1 MLALAVFAALVVA
14 AVGSFA
20 LLLPRLVNTPEFRA
34 ALAAR
39 ATEALGTPVEWKSLG
54 IGIFPPR
61 VTLEAPVLVGQNTSP
76 EAAASVR
83 ADAIDLRL
91 SLWPLLERRIAVDS
105 LVLHGV
111 VLVATRTPEGLILP
125 EIARNASKAGDEAEA
140 DSGATAGDPADDAFS
155 VDLRALRIVDGRVLL
170 HDRTLTPPIAFR
182 LDGLALEARGRS
194 LGEPLDV
201 DATAQLFANDRA
213 LGGATATGRVDLK
226 GEYAVDL
233 ELEGLP
239 VAELRAFLP
248 DVDVSKGVLTGRI
261 SASASPGSAVQLAG
275 DVEIEDLALRFRGVE
290 LAGGLAVRAK
300 QKPAEALGFEA
311 TWTTAD
317 AGRADVTGER
327 AGNGDLEL
335 TAMLEALELAPFA
348 ALAGEGRM
356 LEGRATGEVSVALA
370 SGSLSRLES
379 DLVIES
385 ARYADGRIDAKGKL
399 DLAVGLEG
407 TGDDAPARIQA
418 VFAPESGGRVD
429 VNGTGTLGGAL
440 RGALRFD
447 AFDVS
452 LLAPLMPEQTT
463 VSGKL
468 TGELELEATAERE
481 VERLAS
487 KLRIGSARIVRGG
500 VDVAGDLA
508 IDARTDASGPV
519 VLAAKATLA
528 DGGRVGVSGTST
540 RKGELDLA
548 LELAGF
554 DLAALTP
561 FVDSPELELAGRVSG
576 RGRLEGPYADLASL
590 ALELA
595 VEGSAIRRGDL
606 RLSGPFSLALDVAK
620 PLAPERHGR
629 IDVDLAL
636 AEAHYGET
644 FVKPAG
650 VRSKLV
656 TKFESSESGELAF
669 ETRGPL
675 NNINELVLRGTLGPK
690 TTLALTTSS
699 FDLKGWSG
707 LLPVLA
713 DYQPEGVLAF
723 EGLSLA
729 RSEGAKDRFGGRIA
743 LRSVDL
749 TLPGS
754 GRVRLKGTLD
764 GAGERIDL
772 NGVTAT
778 LHGLTLGLD
787 GHVDDPLVDARFEVA
802 AHSIGEAE
810 ANDLASGLANVHDVL
825 FGALRFDARLAGTAG
840 GEASLYDTL
849 AGDVRFSVGESGGGR
864 LRGISLLQT
873 TLAQIP
879 LFGDA
884 ARIVTR
890 LRAQPGETD
899 HVAGNLSERF
909 ELLEGD
915 LAIGE
920 GRIDARTLRLRYRG
934 HEARLTGR
942 MELEGL
948 GLDMRGELLLDSP
961 LVAALAGR
969 PAAELAGRPPV
980 RIPLARVTNTL
991 SSPKVSL
998 TAETLAAVPQLL
1010 LLTTGVGQVV
1020 DQAVGQATKQV
1031 GRVGE
1036 EVGEAVGGALGKL
1049 GRKLGGGD
1057 GGDRKKRK
1065 GTEGPPGVPA
1075 GGAERPGAVPAAGS
1089 PPETP
1094 ADSVPSAP
1102 SALPRAQDDTS
1113 TVPPTAPPAIEP
1125 TAPPKAEP
1133 TAEPTIPSVDE
1144 PAVSPSPTP
1153 LPTPAESR
1161 ESASEGGAVGPSESP
1176 APTTGS
1182 DAAGSP

>member
-76 EAAASVR
+76 EATASVR

-125 EIARNASKAGDEAEA
+125 EIARAASKTGDEAEA
-140 DSGATAGDPADDAFS
+140 DSAATRGDPADDAFTL
-155 VDLRALRIVDGRVLL
+155 DLRALRIVDGRVLL
-170 HDRTLTPPIAFR
+170 YDRTLTPPVALR
-182 LDGLALEARGRS
+182 LDDFELDARGRS

-201 DATAQLFANDRA
+201 EATARLFANDRA

-233 ELEGLP
+233 VLEGLP
-239 VAELRAFLP
+239 VTELRAFLP
-248 DVDVSKGVLTGRI
+248 DVDVSKGVLAGRI

-275 DVEIEDLALRFRGVE
+275 DVEIEGLALRFRGVE
-290 LAGGLAVRAK
+290 LLGDLAVRAK
-300 QKPAEALGFEA
+300 QKPADALGFEA

-348 ALAGEGRM
+348 ALAGEGRR

-370 SGSLSRLES
+370 SGRLSRLES

-407 TGDDAPARIQA
+407 AGDDAPARIQA

-429 VNGTGTLGGAL
+429 VNGTGTLGGAV

-452 LLAPLMPEQTT
+452 LLAPLMPDETS

-468 TGELELEATAERE
+468 TGELELETTAGRE
-481 VERLAS
+481 IERLAS
-487 KLRIGSARIVRGG
+487 KLRIGSARLVRGT

-508 IDARTDASGPV
+508 VDARTDASGPV

-540 RKGELDLA
+540 RKGELDLD

-561 FVDSPELELAGRVSG
+561 FVDSPELELAGRVTG
-576 RGRLEGPYADLASL
+576 RGRLEGPYASLASL
-590 ALELA
+590 ALDLA
-595 VEGSAIRRGDL
+595 VEGSAIRRGEL

-650 VRSKLV
+650 VRAKLA
-656 TKFESSESGELAF
+656 TKFESRESGDLAF
-669 ETRGPL
+669 ESRGPL

-713 DYQPEGVLAF
+713 DYQPEGALAF
-723 EGLSLA
+723 EGLSLV
-729 RSEGAKDRFGGRIA
+729 RSEGAKDRFDGRIA

-772 NGVTAT
+772 NGVSAT

-787 GHVDDPLVDARFEVA
+787 GHVDEPLADARFEVA

-825 FGALRFDARLAGTAG
+825 FGALRFDARLAGAAA

-849 AGDVRFSVGESGGGR
+849 SGDVRFSVGESGGGR

-884 ARIVTR
+884 ARIATR
-890 LRAQPGETD
+890 LRAQPGEAD

-980 RIPLARVTNTL
+980 RIPLAHVTNTL

-1057 GGDRKKRK
+1057 GGDGGDEKKRK
-1065 GTEGPPGVPA
+1065 ASEAQPGGPA
-1075 GGAERPGAVPAAGS
+1075 GGAARPDAVPAAAS
-1089 PPETP
+1089 PPEAP
-1094 ADSVPSAP
+1094 APSVPSAP
-1102 SALPRAQDDTS
+1102 SAPPSVPEDPS
-1113 TVPPTAPPAIEP
+1113 TAPPTAPPIVEPAIEP
-1125 TAPPKAEP
+1125 PASPTAAPTVEP
-1133 TAEPTIPSVDE
+1133 TAAPSA
-1144 PAVSPSPTP
+1144 P
-1153 LPTPAESR
+1153 PAESSG
-1161 ESASEGGAVGPSESP
+1161 SASEDGATGPAESP
-1176 APTTGS
+1176 APTIAP